1 VEIAMSKSKKAL
13 FIKCLKA
20 VDTDKEMNE
29 LGKIFNVKKTSL
41 AAYKA
46 HLTMG
51 RY

>member
-1 VEIAMSKSKKAL
+1 MSEDIKAL

-20 VDTDKEMNE
+20 CTEEGEAEKLAEKFGVS
-29 LGKIFNVKKTSL
+29 KTSL